1 MTVQNAT
8 STGHEASAAGW
19 LDLHFDSARP
29 EYEEAL
35 GQVGLQPGWAVL
47 DAGCGSGSFLPPIR
61 AQVGPEGCVAALD
74 LAPENIARAQA
85 LVAGPGAAVSTHL
98 GSILDLPFPDA
109 SFDCLWSANVV
120 QYLTPEEFRI
130 AAHEARRVLRPGGV
144 LAIKDFDS
152 TLLQLRPIDQGVF
165 ARFMDARLRRFRER
179 GVLGTDCG
187 PTLPAR
193 LREAGLDVTF
203 RKTWLVERWAPL
215 SAPTRAYVTD
225 LIGYFTA
232 VAPDYDLPEAD
243 QRYWRALVEDPAAL
257 LDAPDLCYREAFVL
271 ALARAWGGPK
281 VLLPEPRPSLRNG
294 GIGGTWANPV

>member
-19 LDLHFDSARP
+19 LDLHFESARP

-35 GQVGLQPGWAVL
+35 RHAGLQPGWAVL
-47 DAGCGSGSFLPPIR
+47 DAGCGSGSFLPLIR
-61 AQVGPEGCVAALD
+61 AQVGAAGRVAALD

-85 LVAGPGAAVSTHL
+85 LAAGPGAAVSTQV

-109 SFDCLWSANVV
+109 SFDCVWSANVV
-120 QYLTPEEFRI
+120 QYLTPDEFRT
-130 AAHEARRVLRPGGV
+130 AAHEARRVLKPGGV

-152 TLLQLRPIDQGVF
+152 TLLQLRPIDHGVF
-165 ARFMDARLRRFRER
+165 ARFMAARLQRFRDR

-187 PTLPAR
+187 PTLPGR
-193 LREAGLDVTF
+193 LREAGLEVTV

-215 SAPTRAYVTD
+215 PAPARAYVTD

-232 VAPDYDLPEAD
+232 VAPDYGLPQAD
-243 QRYWRALVEDPAAL
+243 QRYWRALAEDPGQL

-271 ALARAWGGPK
+271 VLARA
-281 VLLPEPRPSLRNG
+281 
-294 GIGGTWANPV
+294 